1 MIGKDFQT
9 RQGNEESYGD
19 HGSME
24 TVTEAYRQ
32 EVIDFLSQY
41 DITDGQEDNCPG
53 DDTFAVERTKG
64 SLLDTNCPFF
74 KEQLFQVS
82 SVSKK
87 NQCEQ
92 FIQLSILSQGAPGR

>member
-1 MIGKDFQT
+1 
-9 RQGNEESYGD
+9 
-19 HGSME
+19 ME

-32 EVIDFLSQY
+32 EVIEFLSQY

-82 SVSKK
+82 PVSKK
-87 NQCEQ
+87 TSANSLFNCRFFLRGLQAGNR
-92 FIQLSILSQGAPGR
+92 FS